1 MTTLFRAPRALATLL
16 LAGLGAL
23 PAAAQAAP
31 YPTRAIELMVAYQ
44 PGGGSD
50 NTARLIADVARPLMP
65 QPVVVLNRPGASG
78 SIGWAYVASGQPD
91 GYRTVL
97 MTTEMLVV
105 PLMGIGKTTVD
116 DFLPIARFTDDPSSV
131 TVRADAPWKT
141 LEEFLADARKKP
153 GNVAISNAGIGTVPH
168 LAAAALGEAS
178 GVQFTHVPYQGSS
191 PAIMGLLAGDV
202 QATTVAYAELRQHVE
217 TGKLRTLAVM
227 ADQRVQGLD
236 SPTLKE
242 KGMDLQFSV
251 WRGIGLPRQAP
262 AEAVAKWREV
272 ARQISESSTFDAALR
287 KQNLT
292 PAYAD
297 SDAFAADIAR
307 QAAAFKTLVPKLNLK
322 D

>member
-16 LAGLGAL
+16 FAGLGAL
-23 PAAAQAAP
+23 PAAQAET
-31 YPTRAIELMVAYQ
+31 YPTRSIELMVAYQ

-78 SIGWAYVASGQPD
+78 SIGWAYVANGQPD

-105 PLMGIGKTTVD
+105 PLMGIGKTTVE
-116 DFLPIARFTDDPSSV
+116 DFQPIARFTDDPSSV

-168 LAAAALGEAS
+168 LAAAALGEAT

-227 ADQRVQGLD
+227 ADKRVQGLD

-262 AEAVAKWREV
+262 AEAVTKWREV

-307 QAAAFKTLVPKLNLK
+307 QAVAFKTLVPKLNLK

>member
-23 PAAAQAAP
+23 PAAAQADP
-31 YPTRAIELMVAYQ
+31 YPTRSIELMVAYQ

-78 SIGWAYVASGQPD
+78 SIGWAYVANGQPD

-141 LEEFLADARKKP
+141 LEEFLADARKQP

>member
-23 PAAAQAAP
+23 PAAQADT
-31 YPTRAIELMVAYQ
+31 YPVRAIELMVAYQ

-78 SIGWAYVASGQPD
+78 SIGWAYVANGQPD

-116 DFLPIARFTDDPSSV
+116 DFQPIARFTDDPSSV

-141 LEEFLADARKKP
+141 LEEFLADAKKKP

-168 LAAAALGEAS
+168 LAAAALGEAT

-227 ADQRVQGLD
+227 ADKRVQGLD

-262 AEAVAKWREV
+262 AEAVKTWRDV
-272 ARQISESSTFDAALR
+272 ARKISESPTFDAALR

-307 QAAAFKTLVPKLNLK
+307 QAVAFKTLVPKLNLK

>member
-23 PAAAQAAP
+23 PAAAQAET
-31 YPTRAIELMVAYQ
+31 YPTRSIELMVAYQ

-78 SIGWAYVASGQPD
+78 SIGWAYVANGQPD

-116 DFLPIARFTDDPSSV
+116 DFQPIARFTDDPSSV

-168 LAAAALGEAS
+168 LAAAALGEAT

-227 ADQRVQGLD
+227 ADKRVQGLD

-262 AEAVAKWREV
+262 AEAVTKWREV
-272 ARQISESSTFDAALR
+272 ARQISASSTFDAALR

-297 SDAFAADIAR
+297 SGAFAADIAR

>member
-23 PAAAQAAP
+23 PAAQAET
-31 YPTRAIELMVAYQ
+31 YPTRSIELMVAYQ

-78 SIGWAYVASGQPD
+78 SIGWAYVANGQPD

-116 DFLPIARFTDDPSSV
+116 DFQPIARFTDDPSSV

-141 LEEFLADARKKP
+141 LEDFLADAKKKP

-168 LAAAALGEAS
+168 LAAAALGEAT

-227 ADQRVQGLD
+227 ADKRVQGLD

-262 AEAVAKWREV
+262 AEAVKKWREV

-307 QAAAFKTLVPKLNLK
+307 QAIAFKTLVPKLNLK